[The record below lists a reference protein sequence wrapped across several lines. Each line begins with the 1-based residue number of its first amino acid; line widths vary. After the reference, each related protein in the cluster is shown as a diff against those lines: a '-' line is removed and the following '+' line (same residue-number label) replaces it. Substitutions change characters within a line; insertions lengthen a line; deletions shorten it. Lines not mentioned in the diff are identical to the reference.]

1 VSVIEFKDH
10 TPLSVEPLQVSIT
23 KAGRLLDYSTRHIRR
38 LLISG
43 ELESVSRG
51 RGLRITVASI
61 RAFQQRHL
69 NEID

>member
-1 VSVIEFKDH
+1 MSSIEFRDPP
-10 TPLSVEPLQVSIT
+10 PLAEPLQVSIT

-38 LLISG
+38 LLLTG

-51 RGLRITVASI
+51 RGLRITMASI

-69 NEID
+69 NEVD

>member
-1 VSVIEFKDH
+1 MSSIEFRDPP
-10 TPLSVEPLQVSIT
+10 PLAEPLQISII

-43 ELESVSRG
+43 ELESVERG
-51 RGLRITVASI
+51 RGLRITLASI

-69 NEID
+69 NETE